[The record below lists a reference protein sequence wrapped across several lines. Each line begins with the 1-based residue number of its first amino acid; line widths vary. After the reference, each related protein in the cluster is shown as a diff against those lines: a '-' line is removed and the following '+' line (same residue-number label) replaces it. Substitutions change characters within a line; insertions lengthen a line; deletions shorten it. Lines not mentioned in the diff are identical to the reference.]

1 MKRYIV
7 FVILLVLLLGVTA
20 CGKKSQEKK
29 TETLETPSVE
39 ATATIT
45 ESVTETP
52 TEAPVTPAPWENA
65 TNRVTFV
72 TVFFYSIS
80 EENQGEI
87 NRLLYEKGIDC
98 RIDFVCYP
106 VTEESGYEAW
116 LEKYEEK
123 NGPVDILSSG
133 VWDHFSLGAE
143 FAEQRFLPI
152 DEYLQSAEGQA
163 LKDSYGEAEW
173 RKVTVS
179 GHIYSIPKS
188 KRDLTDIGLYM
199 AVNGK
204 YADYFN
210 SFDGTYESLEKVYG
224 EIGNPELKVVF
235 EDGFGE
241 DELTAFLG
249 YKTVYYA
256 GTYDA
261 LKKRAEN
268 VFEDGRLAE
277 TLRKVYAGFERG
289 ILINSQFEEAEPEQI
304 LARVYMGTKKTSDG
318 FAEYCLMPDT
328 YETNATATYGVN
340 KASTQADLALRV
352 LSACYS
358 DPAIASLIDWGE
370 SDPEAWKEKQDLLR
384 QAPLTELTDFSPQL
398 TDSEKLNLKDYS
410 KSIMALCSEMYL
422 YAPGSDT
429 HYLNPD
435 YEDVIEEYLDGG
447 DAYREGTDALN
458 RELGKWF
465 DQ

>member
-1 MKRYIV
+1 MKRHSV
-7 FVILLVLLLGVTA
+7 FAILMVMLFCVTA
-20 CGKKSQEKK
+20 CGKKPQEKK
-29 TETLETPSVE
+29 TEPTETPSVE
-39 ATATIT
+39 ATA
-45 ESVTETP
+45 SVTEPVTGKP
-52 TEAPVTPAPWENA
+52 TEAAVTPEPWENA
-65 TNRVTFV
+65 TNRVSFV
-72 TVFFYSIS
+72 TVFFYSIP
-80 EENQGEI
+80 EENQREI
-87 NRLLYEKGIDC
+87 NRLLYEKGLDC

-106 VTEESGYEAW
+106 VTEEREYEEW
-116 LEKYEEK
+116 LEKYEED

-133 VWDHFSLGAE
+133 VWDHFSLGTE
-143 FAEQRFLPI
+143 FAEQRFLSL

-179 GHIYSIPKS
+179 RHIYSIPKS

-204 YADYFN
+204 YAGYFD
-210 SFDGTYESLEKVYG
+210 SFDGTYDSLEEIYG
-224 EIGNPELKVVF
+224 KIGDPELKMVF

-241 DELTAFLG
+241 DELAALLG
-249 YKTVYYA
+249 YKTIYYA

-261 LKKRAEN
+261 GKKRAVN
-268 VFEDGRLAE
+268 LFEDGRFAE
-277 TLRKVYAGFERG
+277 MLKKVYAGFERG
-289 ILINSQFEEAEPEQI
+289 ILINGQFEEAEPEQI
-304 LARVYMGTKKTSDG
+304 LASVYEGKKRVPDG
-318 FAEYCLMPDT
+318 FTEYCLIPDT
-328 YETNATATYGVN
+328 YETNATATFGVN
-340 KASTQADLALRV
+340 KGSAQADLAIRV

-370 SDPEAWKEKQDLLR
+370 SDPEGWKEKQELLK
-384 QAPLTELTDFSPQL
+384 QAPLTGLTDFSPQL
-398 TDSEKLNLKDYS
+398 TDSEKLNLKAYS
-410 KSIMALCSEMYL
+410 QRLRELCSEIYL
-422 YAPGSDT
+422 YVPGSDT

-458 RELGKWF
+458 QELGKWF